1 MRIGIIGGGTIARL
15 FLEHIRAGDLV
26 AGQVVA
32 IVGRSDS
39 SRGKLLAA
47 EVGVPFVTGIA
58 ALLACSPEVVV
69 EAASHEAVRS
79 FGPPLL
85 QAGVALVVLSG
96 FWICGAGARRL
107 GVHDHPAIVW
117 DEIAGMMITMLAAPR
132 GLRWAVLA
140 FALFRLFDIVKPWP
154 IRVIDHGMRGGAG
167 IMLDDVMAGFL
178 AALGLLLVRSIT

>member
-1 MRIGIIGGGTIARL
+1 MTTSPDEEQPARPTW
-15 FLEHIRAGDLV
+15 RDLRDPV
-26 AGQVVA
+26 
-32 IVGRSDS
+32 R
-39 SRGKLLAA
+39 LLALGFGSGLA
-47 EVGVPFVTGIA
+47 PAAPGTAGSLVGLAAALIA
-58 ALLACSPEVVV
+58 AQWGAWI
-69 EAASHEAVRS
+69 AAAATAV
-79 FGPPLL
+79 
-85 QAGVALVVLSG
+85 VVLSG